1 MKEDTLSIMISFLI
15 GLMSSLLILMVSQ
28 ASAAENVTIEGT
40 VQGYNCITTGK
51 ICPTDKNDPWLETE
65 NVFAL
70 YTKGS
75 DFYLVSNMDR
85 DALKVHTNEI
95 VRITGEVDPKYK
107 SMSASKLEVLEDG
120 TWQTKWPYFMS
131 DFKVGSGGLPSFH

>member
-1 MKEDTLSIMISFLI
+1 MKQETIPLIIVSLVFLLA
-15 GLMSSLLILMVSQ
+15 GSLILIASQ
-28 ASAAENVTIEGT
+28 ASAAEKVTLEGT
-40 VQGYNCITTGK
+40 IQGYNCITTGK
-51 ICPTDKNDPWLETE
+51 ICPAGKEDPWLETE

-70 YTKGS
+70 YTKEN

-107 SMSASKLEVLEDG
+107 SVNASTLEVFNQG
-120 TWQTKWPYFMS
+120 TWEKKWPYFMG
-131 DFKVGSGGLPSFH
+131 DFRPGHGGLPNFH